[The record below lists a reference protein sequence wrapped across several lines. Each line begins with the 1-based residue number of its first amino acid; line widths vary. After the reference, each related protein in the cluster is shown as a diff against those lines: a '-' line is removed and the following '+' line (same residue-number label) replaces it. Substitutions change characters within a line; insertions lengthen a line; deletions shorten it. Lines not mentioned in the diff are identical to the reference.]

1 MTPISFARFRFG
13 LEGFESITM
22 SESMSYQGRPRAAR
36 AAKNDM
42 LTLEIY
48 IDIDEEGIG

>member
-1 MTPISFARFRFG
+1 MTKQSV
-13 LEGFESITM
+13 SDD
-22 SESMSYQGRPRAAR
+22 QGRPRAAR